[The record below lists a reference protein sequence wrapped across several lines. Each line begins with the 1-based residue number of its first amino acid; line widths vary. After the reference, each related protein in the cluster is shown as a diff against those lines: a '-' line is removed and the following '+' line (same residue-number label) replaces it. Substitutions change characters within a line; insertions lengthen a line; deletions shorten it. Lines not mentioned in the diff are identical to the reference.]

1 MLVPVKWLKDYIN
14 VDESTREIA
23 NRVTG
28 SGSHVESIS
37 SFKGL
42 SSLVVA
48 KVLDIKKHEKADKLS
63 LVKIDFGE
71 IDTIVTG
78 AKNMEVGDYVVYAKL
93 GSTLPGG
100 ITLGEKDFMGIKS
113 KGMLVSYQELG
124 VADNLIPKNS
134 QDGLIILHGN
144 LKAGDDAIKLLDLDD
159 DIIEFEITP
168 NRPDCLS
175 VVGMAR
181 EVAAVFDKKIV
192 EPSIEFTKV
201 DENYN
206 QYFEGVEVNSQNVNR
221 FMTSVVKN
229 IEIKDSPLYIQNR
242 LRNAGMRPINNIVD
256 FTNYIMLEYGQ
267 PLHAYD
273 LDKIKGKKLIVR
285 DAKNDEN
292 ITTLDKTV
300 RQLEEGDIIICDM
313 NSNPIGLAGIMGGL
327 DTEVTESTKNILI
340 ESASFNQDAIRK
352 TSKRLG
358 LRSEASSRFEKG
370 VPVELSNIAIRRFLN
385 IIESTNSGQVVS
397 GIEDYNNLNKSEK
410 IIELRNSRSNSLLG
424 IHLTPEESK
433 KYLESLELET
443 IIDGD
448 LLKVK
453 IPYFRQDLNI
463 EADLIEEIG
472 RLYGFHNITPKPL
485 GGELTQ
491 GKKSKLREF
500 TDKVKNEVYSL
511 GFSEIMTYS
520 FVSKKQYDL
529 LNLKKDSELRN
540 SIEIMN
546 PLGEDFSIMRTTLIG
561 NMLDSI
567 RKNLN
572 NKQND
577 LSFSEVGNTFTK
589 KDGENIERKLLD
601 ISLVGEYDYY
611 DLKDIFEKLLSKLNI
626 QNYKFVRES
635 NNEIF
640 HNGRCAKVIIDEEI
654 VATLGEINPI
664 VLDNYG
670 IEKRVYLLEACLN
683 QLLEHSVDIIKY
695 KKISKYPLVE
705 RDIAFVLDE
714 DIDSQNI
721 IDVIKSNGSEYL
733 KFVKLFDTYKGT
745 QIEEG
750 KISRA
755 YKLGFQSDDFTLKDE
770 IIIEIFNNIVKA
782 LQDKFEIDLRG

>member
-134 QDGLIILHGN
+134 QDRLIILHGN

-181 EVAAVFDKKIV
+181 EVAAVFEKKIV

-370 VPVELSNIAIRRFLN
+370 VTVELSNIAIRRFLN

-577 LSFSEVGNTFTK
+577 LRFSEVGNTFTK

-640 HNGRCAKVIIDEEI
+640 HNGRCAKVIIDKEV

-770 IIIEIFNNIVKA
+770 IIIEIFNSIVKA